1 MHYSQKKGGMMKMII
16 LSLLAIFLVSG
27 NVFAQN
33 INIRGKVIDKSGEP
47 LIGVTVVIEGTRTG
61 VATEL
66 DGTYSINAP
75 ANAVLLFTAIGM
87 EDLKEQVNNR
97 SLINVTMNESS
108 IFLED
113 VVVTALGIKKERKA
127 LGYAVSDIKSE
138 ELMRNKTANPISSLS
153 GKIAG
158 VNITQSSGAA
168 GSGAQIIL
176 RGGTSGSEGKDNQ
189 PLFVVDG
196 VIYDN
201 SSTLVGSSGFDGSYK
216 AATTTSNRIM
226 DINPEDIENMSI
238 LKGPAASALYGSR
251 AANGVVII
259 TTKKG
264 KEGVV
269 EVNINSKFST
279 SWVKSLPQV
288 QNEFTR
294 GYMEDQ
300 YDNQQNYL
308 GTVFNDFSYNSWGEK
323 SNAQTYDNIG
333 NFFQGGI
340 VYDQSASVSGGTKN
354 SNFYLSGSYYD
365 QKGIVPKTGYDK
377 FTFRFNGEQRAGIFT
392 FNANAAYSQ
401 AHTDRTLTGAGLYGS
416 QGTGALYGVY
426 NWSPFDNVSNYL
438 NEDGTRYRLFGERLD
453 PWEERDNPYWIV
465 NKNKMYD
472 NTDRFTGSL
481 GVKADIADWWF
492 VQYRLGIDSY
502 TQINSNRIA
511 ANGVVKQV
519 WQNGMMSDNTMRFKY
534 MSHNFISNMNKKFG
548 DFDFNL
554 LLGAASDDTQTHSNF
569 MMAWN
574 FSVPDFYSYANAST
588 ENKQFANAASQKRL
602 VGLFGEFRVAWK
614 NILYMTVTGRNDWTS
629 TLPIEN
635 RSYFY
640 PSVSGSFVF
649 TELLP
654 KSSILTFGK
663 IRASWAKVGKDTG
676 AYETNTSLWP
686 VGTYLGGK
694 IGVGNSWTR
703 GNPYLKPEMT
713 KSTEIGVE
721 LSLLKDRLR
730 VDYAYYTN
738 DSYNQILSP
747 RGPQSTGYIFCS
759 INAGNVY
766 NKGMELTVTGTPV
779 ETKDLKWDIGL
790 NVAGNRG
797 TLDGLPTGMDVM
809 YVTDVQYAGAQAASF
824 NGGNFMAIAGTE
836 WKRYKYDPE
845 VENSKKE
852 LDGKLILDANGMPTY
867 TTSLS
872 EVGNRET
879 KFSGGLNNTI
889 TWKGFSF
896 NMLWEFRV
904 GGDVINGTQYAM
916 TNSGVSKFSG
926 DVRNREL
933 TVTGIDASGNAVS
946 NTWSADN
953 TYIFNGVE
961 TSGHN
966 IIKSYYTNYYP
977 RETANYITDV
987 NLLRLRT
994 LSVMYDFPKRW
1005 LDRVGFIK
1013 RASISASA
1021 NNLLLFTNYD
1031 GDPEVA
1037 ASGAGVGG
1045 SSSVGFDYCGVPAT
1059 SGMTFGLNLTF

>member
-1 MHYSQKKGGMMKMII
+1 M
-16 LSLLAIFLVSG
+16 
-27 NVFAQN
+27 
-33 INIRGKVIDKSGEP
+33 
-47 LIGVTVVIEGTRTG
+47 LIGMKTVSVPINGRT
-61 VATEL
+61 V
-66 DGTYSINAP
+66 
-75 ANAVLLFTAIGM
+75 
-87 EDLKEQVNNR
+87 
-97 SLINVTMNESS
+97 INVTMQQDAMMLDE
-108 IFLED
+108 L
-113 VVVTALGIKKERKA
+113 VVTALGIKKERKA
-127 LGYAVSDIKSE
+127 LGYAVSDIKAD

-201 SSTLVGSSGFDGSYK
+201 SSTLVGNSAFDGSYK
-216 AATTTSNRIM
+216 SATTTSNRIM
-226 DINPEDIENMSI
+226 DVNPEDIENMSI

-264 KEGVV
+264 KEGVI

-279 SWVKSLPQV
+279 SWVRSLPEV
-288 QNEFTR
+288 QTEYTR
-294 GYMEDQ
+294 GYMDDQ
-300 YDNQQNYL
+300 YDKNRNYL
-308 GTVFNDFSYNSWGEK
+308 GTVFNDFSYNSWGKK
-323 SNAQTYDNIG
+323 SNTQIYDNIG
-333 NFFQGGI
+333 DFFQGGAT
-340 VYDQSASVSGGTKN
+340 YDQSASVSGGTKN

-377 FTFRFNGEQRAGIFT
+377 YTFRFNGEQRAGIFT

-426 NWSPFDNVSNYL
+426 NWSPSDNMSNYL
-438 NEDGTRYRLFGERLD
+438 NEDGSRYRMFGERLD
-453 PWEERDNPYWIV
+453 PWDERDNPYWIV
-465 NKNKMYD
+465 NKNKMFD
-472 NTDRFTGSL
+472 NTDRFTGGL
-481 GVKADIADWWF
+481 AVKADIADWWF
-492 VQYRLGIDSY
+492 IQYRLGIDSY
-502 TQINSNRIA
+502 NQINSNRIA
-511 ANGVVKQV
+511 AGGVIKQV
-519 WQNGMMSDNTMRFKY
+519 WQNGMMSDNSMRFKY

-554 LLGAASDDTQTHSNF
+554 LLGAASDNTETNSQY

-614 NILYMTVTGRNDWTS
+614 SILYMTVTGRNDWTS

-640 PSVSGSFVF
+640 PSVSGSFIF

-663 IRASWAKVGKDTG
+663 LRASWAQVGKDTG

-694 IGVGNSWTR
+694 VGVGNSWTR
-703 GNPYLKPEMT
+703 GNPYIKPEMT
-713 KSTEIGVE
+713 KSTEVGIE

-766 NKGMELTVTGTPV
+766 NKGMELTISGIPI
-779 ETKDLKWDIGL
+779 ETKDMRWDVGL
-790 NVAGNRG
+790 NIAGNRG
-797 TLDGLPTGMDVM
+797 TLDGLPDGMDVM

-824 NGGNFMAIAGTE
+824 NGGQFMAIAGTE
-836 WKRYKYDPE
+836 WKRYEYDSE
-845 VENSKKE
+845 VDGSKKE
-852 LDGKLILDANGMPTY
+852 LDGQIILDANGMPTY

-879 KFSGGLNNTI
+879 KFSGGLNNTL
-889 TWKGFSF
+889 TWKNFSF

-916 TNSGVSKFSG
+916 TSSGVSKFSG
-926 DVRNREL
+926 DIRNRDL
-933 TVTGIDASGNAVS
+933 TVTGVDVNGNAIS
-946 NTWSADN
+946 NTWSTDN
-953 TYIFNGVE
+953 TYMFNGVE

-966 IIKSYYTNYYP
+966 IIRNYYTNYYN
-977 RETANYITDV
+977 RETSNYITDV

-994 LSVMYDFPKRW
+994 LSVMYELPKKW
-1005 LDRVGFIK
+1005 LDKVGFIK

-1021 NNLLLFTNYD
+1021 NNLLLFTNYE